1 MRHLKAIVSAVLVTI
16 VAVGQIVLSIV
27 LYNRHG
33 SSIVTNIG
41 WVILWISAVFG
52 WLPIYTFRKWGGV
65 TKGRSYIQT
74 TTVVDRGIYRIV
86 RHPQYVAGMLIAVA
100 LTLIAQHWLVG
111 VLGTVAIVIYY
122 LGTLAEE
129 KSSIEKFGEPY
140 EKYMRSVP
148 RVNVVLGIVRWVRN
162 RNDGL

>member
-1 MRHLKAIVSAVLVTI
+1 MKGWKAIVSAVLVTI

-41 WVILWISAVFG
+41 WGILWISAVFG
-52 WLPIYTFRKWGGV
+52 WLPIHTFRKWGGV
-65 TKGRSYIQT
+65 TKGQSYMQT

-100 LTLIAQHWLVG
+100 LTLVAQHWLVG
-111 VLGTVAIVIYY
+111 VLGAVAIIIYY
-122 LGTLAEE
+122 LGTLEADR
-129 KSSIEKFGEPY
+129 SCVEKFGEPY

-148 RVNVVLGIVRWVRN
+148 RVNAMLGIIRCARN
-162 RNDGL
+162 RPAP